1 MRRSLAQ
8 RYCTPLRYPG
18 GKAKLAPL
26 VMAIFEANGLTDGHY
41 VEPYAGGAGIALALL
56 FSEYAS
62 RIHINDLSPSVF
74 AFWHGVLHET
84 EALTRLIHDRPVSLP
99 EWRRQHEIQAD
110 IGKHSLL
117 EVGFSTFFLNRTN
130 RSGILRAGVI
140 GGREQRSPWGIGAR
154 YNKSELIGRIEKIAR
169 YKDRI
174 SLSNL
179 DAGRFIRSV
188 LPKIPLRSLVFADPP
203 YFVQGGR
210 LYESAYEPEDHA
222 EIAGLIQEKVR
233 QPWLVSYD
241 NQPAIRYLYA
251 GRRQMRYDL
260 AYSASSHY
268 LGTEVIIFSDVLR
281 LPRFGTLDLPIS
293 LSGPCRRQ
301 APTLGSVVAP

>member
-1 MRRSLAQ
+1 
-8 RYCTPLRYPG
+8 
-18 GKAKLAPL
+18 
-26 VMAIFEANGLTDGHY
+26 MALFEENGLADGHY

-62 RIHINDLSPSVF
+62 RVHINDLSPSVF
-74 AFWHGVLHET
+74 AFWHSVLHET

-99 EWRRQHEIQAD
+99 EWGRQRAVQAEVE
-110 IGKHSLL
+110 KHSLL
-117 EVGFSTFFLNRTN
+117 DVGFSTFFLNRTN

-140 GGREQRSPWGIGAR
+140 GGREQRSEWGIGAR
-154 YNKSELIGRIEKIAR
+154 FNKPELIGRIEKIAR
-169 YKDRI
+169 YRDRI
-174 SLSNL
+174 SLTNL
-179 DAGRFIRSV
+179 DAGHFIRTV

-210 LYESAYEPEDHA
+210 LYESAYEPGDHA
-222 EIAGLIQEKVR
+222 EIARLIQTTVR

-241 NQPAIRYLYA
+241 NQSAIRRLYA

-268 LGTEVIIFSDVLR
+268 QGTEVIIFSDVLR
-281 LPRFGTLDLPIS
+281 LPRFAALDLPIS
-293 LSGPCRRQ
+293 LAGPCRRQ
-301 APTLGSVVAP
+301 APTLGSAAAL